1 VGYEAVV
8 ATEVDQATEEAE
20 RSPMPEARDALLGVY
35 ADPPA
40 APELW
45 FRRDVGRV
53 VDAHERPASWGTY
66 DG

>member
-1 VGYEAVV
+1 
-8 ATEVDQATEEAE
+8 
-20 RSPMPEARDALLGVY
+20 MPEARDALLGVY